1 MNEER
6 DDIYSNA
13 CDSYNLASLLSLT
26 IREWIVN
33 MFWFCVLH

>member
-13 CDSYNLASLLSLT
+13 IDSYNLASLLSIT

>member
-6 DDIYSNA
+6 DDMYSNA
-13 CDSYNLASLLSLT
+13 CDSHNLASLLSLA

-33 MFWFCVLH
+33 MFSFCVLH